1 MVLLLQIARGRRIQ
15 PEYVSK
21 LLTGFGIPEE
31 TPAPKEPIA
40 AARGLPVANLI
51 EPLSERELEVLRLL
65 NSHLT
70 VPEIAREML
79 IAPSTLRS
87 HVRSIFLK
95 LDVHGRIEALQ
106 KARDLGLL

>member
-1 MVLLLQIARGRRIQ
+1 
-15 PEYVSK
+15 
-21 LLTGFGIPEE
+21 
-31 TPAPKEPIA
+31 
-40 AARGLPVANLI
+40 
-51 EPLSERELEVLRLL
+51 
-65 NSHLT
+65 
-70 VPEIAREML
+70 ML